1 MLHRLVVLC
10 ILLVVITPIIALAVD
25 EYEEAPSIDEANRYL
40 VAEAKKEIKTMGDGI
55 LSEVKANND
64 ANFQQLD
71 ARMNDLMADVK
82 MKIVLAALGVT
93 MLGNGIGVFFL
104 IRSFRNN
111 SYEAYL
117 ETMLEKTNADLT
129 AERSQEAQMLK
140 AELSQ
145 RDLQGIQEQ
154 QGAWKQPAPQS
165 YGTQLGQVAVSQ
177 QSMTNEWQTAPVYAG
192 AWESPVQTRD
202 EVRPEEQRDFEQSAQ
217 EFVELHQ
224 DPYEEVQPQ
233 QDIPQ
238 SFPNPH
244 PEQYPQGNGPAIPW
258 EPSQQEQYPENQE
271 YYQDNQNQGY

>member
-1 MLHRLVVLC
+1 M
-10 ILLVVITPIIALAVD
+10 LLVCFLPLVMAAEGDIQDVNNV
-25 EYEEAPSIDEANRYL
+25 PSIQEANRYL
-40 VAEAKKEIKTMGDGI
+40 SAEATKQIKAMKEEV

-71 ARMNDLMADVK
+71 ARMSDLMADVK

-192 AWESPVQTRD
+192 SWESPVRTRD
-202 EVRPEEQRDFEQSAQ
+202 EVNVRPEEQANFEQAAQ

-224 DPYEEVQPQ
+224 DPYEEIQPQ
-233 QDIPQ
+233 QDTPQ
-238 SFPNPH
+238 SFPNLY

-258 EPSQQEQYPENQE
+258 EPQQQEYYPENQE
-271 YYQDNQNQGY
+271 QYQDNQNQGY